1 MLSLICLKNV
11 TTFGN
16 VIQTKTDPLF
26 WVCFFPQLLKSATFL
41 GDVMEWQKVTVL
53 VLVYAKNV
61 NVLGN
66 VIQ

>member
-16 VIQTKTDPLF
+16 VIQTKTDPLIF
-26 WVCFFPQLLKSATFL
+26 LFFFQLLKSATSL